1 MNYRIE
7 SLAQGKAVVI
17 EQPLDEMS
25 VEELRIHKINTVEI
39 VDGKGWRGGSIDF
52 LRRMDFV
59 EHLYVRTM
67 LAPAHD
73 VAAIEHMPQLKTLQ
87 FQTCCKSSIDF
98 DRLPH
103 LERCSLK
110 WRKGCESLFEKNN
123 LRSLVLI
130 GYRSSRLPIDSL
142 IRLEKLQI
150 LDSSIDSIDFL
161 RGMSEL
167 RQLRLAALR
176 RLMHTDAIGAPSK
189 LEFLNIDSC
198 RGFGKIDRI
207 AALTSLIYLGL
218 LNLGEI
224 ESLNPLL
231 ALTKLEAFFF
241 YENTNVLDGDVASLH
256 RLPTLK
262 HISFA
267 NRRHYNC
274 KREDFTQYFNQNR
287 GRTIQFAD

>member
-1 MNYRIE
+1 LSYRIE
-7 SLAQGKAVVI
+7 SSAQGEAVVI
-17 EQPLDEMS
+17 EQPLDAMS
-25 VEELRIHKINTVEI
+25 VEDLRIRKADTVEI
-39 VDGKGWRGGSIDF
+39 IDGKGWRGGSINF

-73 VAAIEHMPQLKTLQ
+73 VDSIEHMPQLKTLE

-110 WRKGCESLFEKNN
+110 WRKGCESLFGKTS

-130 GYRSSRLPIDSL
+130 GYRNSRLPIDSF
-142 IRLEKLQI
+142 IKLEKLQI
-150 LDSSIDSIDFL
+150 LDSSIESIDFL

-176 RLMHTDAIGAPSK
+176 RLIHTDAIGTPSK
-189 LEFLNIDSC
+189 LEYLNIDSC

-218 LNLGEI
+218 LNLGAI
-224 ESLNPLL
+224 ESLRPLL
-231 ALTKLEAFFF
+231 TLTKLEAFFF
-241 YENTNVLDGDVASLH
+241 YENTKVLDGDVASLH
-256 RLPTLK
+256 ELASLK
-262 HISFA
+262 YISFA

-274 KREDFTQYFNQNR
+274 KREDFTQYFNQYS
-287 GRTIQFAD
+287 GRTIQFSD